1 MFLDNLK
8 CRKTWNPRNP
18 ELLEESKE
26 DQNLLKKEHE
36 DEEIARCIKIREN
49 ENEEIARRMKI
60 KRLRDRLRQRKV

>member
-1 MFLDNLK
+1 M
-8 CRKTWNPRNP
+8 
-18 ELLEESKE
+18 E
-26 DQNLLKKEHE
+26 KEHE